1 MQAETKKL
9 ATLLKRGQLFL
20 MGWLAG
26 RAAAAYTEHLI
37 PADGIH
43 LRKER
48 SMKPDTPTPNSQRR
62 WLRKFWGVVC
72 VIAGLA
78 SIAAGLE
85 TALLD

>member
-1 MQAETKKL
+1 
-9 ATLLKRGQLFL
+9 
-20 MGWLAG
+20 
-26 RAAAAYTEHLI
+26 
-37 PADGIH
+37 
-43 LRKER
+43 
-48 SMKPDTPTPNSQRR
+48 MKPDTPTSNSQRR